1 MRLADRSRATLVWLT
16 RRPTRWSVA
25 VPVVGV
31 LAGMLFAVSAMT
43 AQGRSLR
50 SDTADLPGLVR
61 QQTRIHES
69 RNQQLEDL
77 QAEVN
82 RLTAQQAPGDAKLD
96 AATKKGDQ
104 LAAEAGTQKVSGPVL
119 TVTLD
124 DSALSPSSFPGTPL
138 DYFVVHQQD
147 VQAVVNALWAGG
159 AEAMMLMDQR
169 VISTSAVR
177 CVGNTLILH
186 GRVYSPP
193 FTVQAMGDPDRM
205 RDALAANPQVDTY
218 KQYVEAY
225 GLGYEVS
232 QRKRETFPAFTGS
245 TKLEH
250 AETTGP

>member
-1 MRLADRSRATLVWLT
+1 MRLADRSRATMVWLT
-16 RRPTRWSVA
+16 QHPTRWSAA
-25 VPVVGV
+25 VPVVAV
-31 LAGMLFAVSAMT
+31 LAGMLFAVSAQT
-43 AQGRSLR
+43 ARGTSLR
-50 SDTADLPGLVR
+50 SETADLPALVR
-61 QQTRIHES
+61 QQTRIHQS
-69 RNQQLEDL
+69 RDQQLADL
-77 QAEVN
+77 RAEVR
-82 RLTAQQAPGDAKLD
+82 RLTQQQAPGDARLA
-96 AATKKGDQ
+96 AATKRGDL
-104 LAAEAGTQKVSGPVL
+104 LAPEAGTQAVRGPVL

-124 DSALSPSSFPGTPL
+124 DSALSPSAFPGAPL

-177 CVGNTLILH
+177 CVGNTLILQ

-193 FTVQAMGDPDRM
+193 FTIQAMGDPQRL
-205 RDALAANPQVDTY
+205 RNALADSPQVDIY

-232 QRKRETFPAFTGS
+232 SRHRETFPAFAGS

-250 AETTGP
+250 AVAVGP